1 MALVTAP
8 PEERPAPSLAA
19 WAAAAG
25 GLCLVYALIFM
36 WTEDTS
42 PGPAFLIGAANVAPL
57 VALAAFVLG
66 AAPRWMAGRRRM
78 VQGVQHAVL
87 AVGFTLSWY
96 IASRVA
102 AAGAGWLLGEG
113 FHPRPFQGPALAW
126 QIFQGLGFYAAVAAL
141 IYARRPGPAPALAG
155 SELRPAAT
163 RTLERYL
170 IRAGEAF
177 RPVEVSVIVSI
188 TGAQDYSEV
197 ATASGRHLVRLSL
210 AEFEARLD
218 PGQFIRVHRSTIIH
232 LAHLERAELAGGG
245 RMLAHMSNGEALQVS
260 RAGVKALRPLI
271 V

>member
-1 MALVTAP
+1 MTLVTASS
-8 PEERPAPSLAA
+8 EDRPATSLAA
-19 WAAAAG
+19 WAGAAG
-25 GLCLVYALIFM
+25 GLCLVYALIFI

-42 PGPAFLIGAANVAPL
+42 PGPAFLMGAANVAPL
-57 VALAAFVLG
+57 IALAAFVL
-66 AAPRWMAGRRRM
+66 AAGPRWLAHRRRA

-87 AVGFTLSWY
+87 AVGFTLGWY

-102 AAGAGWLLGEG
+102 AGGAGWLLGEG

-126 QIFQGLGFYAAVAAL
+126 QIFQGLGFYAALAAL
-141 IYARRPGPAPALAG
+141 IYARRTAPAPVLAG
-155 SELRPAAT
+155 GEPRAAT
-163 RTLERYL
+163 RTMERYL

-177 RPVEVSVIVSI
+177 RPVEVREIVSI

-197 ATASGRHLVRLSL
+197 ATAAGRHLVRLSL

-218 PGQFIRVHRSTIIH
+218 PARFIRVHRSTIIH

-245 RMLAHMSNGEALQVS
+245 RMLAHMSNGEAVPVS